1 MNLSKTLLSAVLS
14 VVSIV
19 TAFSAFGKIE
29 IRSDYPGG
37 NVKVRG
43 IDEAAGVVKISPDL
57 RDTKGRWF
65 HFDFIL
71 RGAAGRTLHF
81 QFPNDKAAYLAT
93 LGPAISSDGGTTWRW
108 LRPDGTRH
116 EPRNAFDYTFGKD
129 ENETRFAVS
138 IPYVQKNWDA
148 AAARWREKD
157 GVKFDVLCKSQ
168 SGTRDTE
175 LLRIPCRKGDAKWIF
190 AFTARHHACET
201 TANAVMEG
209 VIDEILAGSKEGEW
223 IRDNADCVFV
233 PFMDKDGV
241 ECCDQGKNRRPHDHN
256 RDYTAGIYT
265 SVRAFK
271 ELLTKESS
279 GKQIV
284 FFDLHSPYIRSKGKS
299 QSSSD
304 SAFTFATPVPARV
317 RRIETFR
324 RLWTEEQKGKS
335 LVYDGGYDENGSK
348 WQNAR
353 LDKARQTGLQN
364 SRGWVEGLPN
374 CWLSICGEFGYSLCG
389 GVFSQDG
396 GRELGRGLLKAAV
409 RTVKELASGACGVAA
424 DAETNRPSI
433 VFASIAEADKY
444 IGMHPRF
451 AQAFAVMRRADLAE
465 LKPGTRIEIDGSN
478 CWAFVQESN
487 LKPVA
492 DQNTYEAH
500 GAFIDI
506 QVPISDPET
515 YGTMKTP
522 DDARAKFDV
531 AKDIVLFQA
540 KGETRTLRPGEF
552 AIFFPPYGAHAPGLS
567 ENGPRSIRKLVIK
580 VRD

>member
-1 MNLSKTLLSAVLS
+1 MKQASVGRSAVLAFAT
-14 VVSIV
+14 VVTV
-19 TAFSAFGKIE
+19 QSAFGKIE
-29 IRSDYPGG
+29 ISSDYPGG
-37 NVKVRG
+37 NVKVMR
-43 IDEAAGVVKISPDL
+43 IDEVAGIVKVAPDL
-57 RDTKGRWF
+57 RDTNGLWF
-65 HFDFIL
+65 HFDFTV
-71 RGAAGRTLHF
+71 RGAAGQKLHF
-81 QFPNDKAAYLAT
+81 QFPNSKAAYLAT
-93 LGPAISSDGGTTWRW
+93 LGPAISSDGGVTWRW
-108 LRPDGTRH
+108 LRSDGTRH
-116 EPRNAFDYTFGKD
+116 EPQNAFDYTLGKD

-138 IPYVQKNWDA
+138 IPYVQKNWDTA
-148 AAARWREKD
+148 ATRWRGKE

-175 LLRIPCRKGDAKWIF
+175 LLRIPCRKGNAKWIF

-209 VIDEILAGSKEGEW
+209 VIDEILSGSKEGEW

-241 ECCDQGKNRRPHDHN
+241 ECGDQGKNRRPHDHN
-256 RDYTAGIYT
+256 RDYVAEIYT

-271 ELLTKESS
+271 NLLTKESS

-284 FFDLHSPYIRSKGKS
+284 FFDLHSPYIRSRGKANS
-299 QSSSD
+299 ND
-304 SAFTFATPVPARV
+304 SAFTFATPDPVRG

-324 RLWTEEQKGKS
+324 RLWAEEQKGKS
-335 LVYDGGYDENGSK
+335 LVYDGKYDEGGSK
-348 WQNAR
+348 GQNAR
-353 LDKARQTGLQN
+353 LNKARKSGLQN
-364 SRGWVEGLPN
+364 SRGWVDGLPN
-374 CWLSICGEFGYSLCG
+374 CWLSVCGELGYSLCG

-396 GRELGRGLLKAAV
+396 GRELGHGLLKSAV
-409 RTVKELASGACGVAA
+409 RTIKESNSASGGVATA
-424 DAETNRPSI
+424 TEATRPSI

-451 AQAFAVMRRADLAE
+451 AQAFATMRRTDLAE
-465 LKPGTRIEIDGSN
+465 LKPGTRIEIDGTN

-487 LKPVA
+487 LKPVSE
-492 DQNTYEAH
+492 QNTYEAH

-506 QVPISDPET
+506 HVPISGPET

-531 AKDIVLFQA
+531 AKDIVLFPA

-552 AIFFPPYGAHAPGLS
+552 AIFFPPYGAHAPGLAD
-567 ENGPRSIRKLVIK
+567 NGPRRIRKLVIK